1 MATAAKPEYKSYVNL
16 LQEPWPYQF
25 PADKAAEFSK
35 ISFGLAISSLLVATA
50 AIVLGIIAFTREDFP
65 TVNPVAPGTAG
76 QALYLDN
83 NQLGQS
89 KIQLN
94 AEGNMTQVLDVVFT
108 EPISTSVLTSDSLVS
123 SFQTTDTYIELYL
136 ATQAALGAPVGQ
148 PNMGMFDG
156 SIITDNTTAK
166 AALCELDVALAD
178 AIANPTVPSTLNLT
192 DLTVTDSTTL
202 NTGAVL
208 NGALDMKNNDIN
220 NIGTFDATNITVSGT
235 ATFGATTVNGDLTI
249 NGMINGTGDITLTG
263 TVAPVVA
270 SSGVFTTL
278 DLSGNL
284 QMDSGTITQVGD
296 IETDRLILDQA
307 TGTDYVMRSD
317 VSGEASW
324 QPISSF
330 GLVTGSGTSPFIP
343 YFTTSTNLG
352 NTAFQYVTGSPN
364 SLQNSDG
371 SIRLNADATGAA
383 TFGPLTV
390 NGDLQSTANVTAANM
405 TLTATGSGTVNAVL
419 ANAGSGVS
427 EWKSLGDLN
436 FVTGTGT
443 VDRLT
448 VWASS
453 DTLTFSSWTSSGNT
467 LSNGTGIISCAT
479 VNASG
484 NITATNDVQAT
495 GDIITTTGDF
505 KIANDVTAG
514 TVTCTGNITSSGG
527 NLEATTGN
535 VVANSTVTATGS
547 ISAATTV
554 TATGGN
560 ITATTGSITA
570 TAGNVSAGAA
580 VSAGTTVTGGTG
592 LIATTGNITA
602 TTGNLVATAGIVQ
615 TPALTLSTGAV
626 ANYILTDPAGT
637 GAAVWTNPATI
648 NLGGTVNRLR
658 KTNGSGQLTDA
669 NVSDDGT
676 TVTFLSD
683 VTSQGNITL
692 GYSDI
697 LYLGTFPTSNLS
709 MYHDG
714 NSDGGG
720 YITLQVGDLFIENQ
734 DATGH
739 IINKLPTNTGA
750 SWFEITD
757 VNDTRLWSVDASGTV
772 QYPPSAGEGKVLT
785 SNASGIAS
793 WVTRDCSQTFDYY
806 LVTSPQAGCPR
817 EIDSI
822 NDGYGSRI
830 CVINDVTFT
839 GTMNADTTLYI
850 VAGATVTWSG
860 ADISGGVTMSVEG
873 EGAFTV
879 SGSFNYAGTVNIS
892 DVTLTLGTSVVIGA
906 ALTCSNVT
914 VNSGA
919 TLSLAIPVTFDNCS
933 GNSTTTVTQNHV
945 LILRQTS
952 FPNWSFTSTSPT
964 NTQYTLTDAVVGG
977 LDTNTNCDTLTCT
990 NSTFTGSV
998 SLSNPSVTASVFT
1011 VTNCSFETTLT
1022 VVGSSTDLTFIM
1034 ANGAVS
1040 GAASFTSGG
1049 GPIAVKGVIFR
1060 STAAWDF
1067 SQASTNLIGI
1077 DTCTFDGTT
1086 TWDVNTTSN
1095 LTMTSCIFAEN
1106 VNISGVSLR
1115 DSLITNNM
1123 CLNNF
1128 TVTMT
1133 NDLENC
1139 TVSSNNTATFLV
1151 DVGIDCLNTTF
1162 SGNMTSSMEFD
1173 VGNDMTGSVI
1183 SGNYGSGLAG
1193 TNVVT
1198 GSFVSANI
1206 VAPITGFTATE
1217 APAGFNR

>member
-1 MATAAKPEYKSYVNL
+1 MATTAKPEYKSYVNL
-16 LQEPWPYQF
+16 LQEPWPYEF
-25 PADKAAEFSK
+25 PADTAAKFSK
-35 ISFGLAISSLLVATA
+35 ISFGLAISSLFIATA
-50 AIVLGIIAFTREDFP
+50 AIVLGILAFTHDDFP
-65 TVNPVAPGTAG
+65 TITPLPTNSSG

-83 NQLGQS
+83 GQLGKSQ
-89 KIQLN
+89 IQLN
-94 AEGNMTQVLDVVFT
+94 AEGDMTQVLDVVFT
-108 EPISTSVLTSDSLVS
+108 SPISTSVLTSDSLVS
-123 SFQTTDTYIELYL
+123 SLQTTDTYIERYL
-136 ATQAALGAPVGQ
+136 ATQAALGAPVNQ
-148 PNMGMFDG
+148 PNMGTFDG

-166 AALCELDVALAD
+166 AALCELDLALAD

-192 DLTVTDSTTL
+192 DLTVTNSTTL

-208 NGALDMKNNDIN
+208 NGDLDMNNNDMN
-220 NIGTFDATNITVSGT
+220 NVGTFDATNITVSGT
-235 ATFGATTVNGDLTI
+235 ATFGATTVSGDLTV
-249 NGMINGTGDITLTG
+249 NGNINGTGDVTLTG
-263 TVAPVVA
+263 SVAFAVA
-270 SSGVFTTL
+270 STGVFNTL

-284 QMDSGTITQVGD
+284 QMDSGTLTQVGD
-296 IETDRLILDQA
+296 LETDRLILNQA
-307 TGTDYVMRSD
+307 TGTDYVMTS
-317 VSGEASW
+317 SAGGEASW

-330 GLVTGSGTSPFIP
+330 GLVTGAGTAPFIP
-343 YFTTSTNLG
+343 YFTTSSNLG
-352 NTAFQYVTGSPN
+352 NTGFQYVTGSPN

-390 NGDLQSTANVTAANM
+390 NGDLQSTANVTAANL
-405 TLTATGSGTVNAVL
+405 TLTATGSGTLNAVL

-427 EWKSLGDLN
+427 EWKSLADLN

-443 VDRLT
+443 VDRLA
-448 VWASS
+448 VWTSS
-453 DTLTFSSWTSSGNT
+453 STLTFSSWTSSGNT

-484 NITATNDVQAT
+484 NITATNDVQVT
-495 GDIITTTGDF
+495 GDVVTTTGDL

-514 TVTCTGNITSSGG
+514 TVTCTGNITSSAG

-547 ISAATTV
+547 ISATTTI

-560 ITATTGSITA
+560 ITATTGNITA
-570 TAGNVSAGAA
+570 TAGNVSAGGAI
-580 VSAGTTVTGGTG
+580 SAGTTVTGGTG

-637 GAAVWTNPATI
+637 GEAVWTNPATL

-669 NVSDDGT
+669 NVSDDGS

-683 VTSQGNITL
+683 VTSEGNITL

-697 LYLGTFPTSNLS
+697 LSLGTFPTSSLS

-714 NSDGGG
+714 SSLGGG
-720 YITLQVGDLFIENQ
+720 YIILTSGDLLIENQ
-734 DATGH
+734 DVTGN
-739 IINKLPTNTGA
+739 IINKLATNTSA
-750 SWFEITD
+750 SRFEITD
-757 VNDTRLWSVDASGTV
+757 VNDTRLWSVDGTGTV
-772 QYPPSAGEGKVLT
+772 QYPVSAGDGKVLT
-785 SNASGIAS
+785 SNGSGVAS
-793 WVTRDCSQTFDYY
+793 WVTRDCAQTFDYY

-822 NDGYGSRI
+822 DDGYGSRI
-830 CVINDVTFT
+830 CVVDNVTFT

-850 VAGATVTWSG
+850 VAGTTVTWSG
-860 ADISGGVTMSVEG
+860 ANISGGVTMTVEG
-873 EGAFTV
+873 EGSFTV
-879 SGSFNYAGTVNIS
+879 LGSFNYNGTVNIS
-892 DVTLTLGTSVVIGA
+892 GVTITLGTNVVFGA
-906 ALTCSNVT
+906 ALTCSNAT
-914 VNSGA
+914 ISSGA
-919 TLSLAIPVTFDNCS
+919 TLYINIPVTFDNCN
-933 GNSTTTVTQNHV
+933 GDDTTTVTQNHV
-945 LILRQTS
+945 FTVTRTS
-952 FPNWSFTSTSPT
+952 LPNWTYISTTST
-964 NTQYTLTDAVVGG
+964 NTEYKLTDSVLGA
-977 LDTNTNCDTLTCT
+977 LDTNTSCDTVTCT
-990 NSTFTGSV
+990 NCTFTGNV
-998 SLSNPSVTASVFT
+998 SLSNPAVTPSVFT
-1011 VTNCSFETTLT
+1011 VTNCTFDTSLT
-1022 VVGSSTDLTFIM
+1022 VVGSSTDLTFVM
-1034 ANGAVS
+1034 SNGVVS

-1049 GPIAVKGVIFR
+1049 GPIWVKGVIFR

-1077 DTCTFDGTT
+1077 DTCTFDDTT

-1095 LTMTSCIFAEN
+1095 MSLTSCIFAEA
-1106 VNISGVSLR
+1106 VNITGDVLQNSM
-1115 DSLITNNM
+1115 ITNNRFSS
-1123 CLNNF
+1123 F
-1128 TVTMT
+1128 TITMT

-1139 TVSSNNTATFLV
+1139 NVASNRTANFLV
-1151 DVGIDCLNTTF
+1151 DVNGDCLNNTF
-1162 SGNMTSSMEFD
+1162 CGNLTGSLEFD

-1183 SGNYGSGLAG
+1183 SGNYGFGLTG

-1206 VAPITGFTATE
+1206 VGTITGFTATE